1 MDFAHKP
8 HNTFNLLLSGHPS
21 SRGWM
26 LRNQVDTRP
35 STRFEED
42 ERNFRRKPV
51 ETGMFFS
58 DLKPLTKEEPLRAN
72 LHDIGFGGARISTSQ
87 PLKKGMWI
95 HPITYDDSVKG
106 LGSAS
111 ILESCWNDKA
121 KVVWEENEHS
131 DAEKESANF
140 SYGLEFA
147 NDSKGVLKYRL
158 YQLLPKLM
166 TVFIGLGILNIV
178 YLKWFNLFYYWYN
191 PIVHTYSL
199 FIGVFIL
206 SRFLLA
212 VFYSPPPDK
221 GFLPTITTVIAC
233 KDEED
238 SIRRTIDCVY
248 GAHYPKDLL
257 EVIVVNDGSSDGTLE
272 EMNLAKQTHPN
283 LQVVNF
289 KENKGKRAGMAI
301 GARMAKGEILV
312 YIDSDSFIQRDGL
325 YKIAQGFVDADV
337 GAVCGHAHVTNAR
350 KNLLTKMQEVR
361 YFIAFRVIK
370 AAESLFSNV
379 TCCSGC
385 FAAYRREYVMPVLD
399 AWLNQIFLGT
409 EATFGD
415 DRSLTN
421 FMLRK
426 YRVIYHSEAVCTTI
440 VPEQYGKFFRQQLRW
455 KKSWIRECFLASSF
469 MWRKHPFAALSFYG
483 SVLFPLVGPVIV
495 FNAVILPVFGSGPL
509 SYMYLYGAVLISF
522 LFSLVYLI
530 FNRKSL
536 WIYGIFFSIFY
547 ILFLAW
553 QTYYALL
560 TVRQNHWGTR

>member
-1 MDFAHKP
+1 
-8 HNTFNLLLSGHPS
+8 
-21 SRGWM
+21 M
-26 LRNQVDTRP
+26 LQNKTDTGLP
-35 STRFEED
+35 AGCEED
-42 ERNFRRKPV
+42 GRSFRRKPV
-51 ETGMFFS
+51 KMGMVFS
-58 DLKPLTKEEPLRAN
+58 DLKPLSKENRLQAN
-72 LHDIGFGGARISTSQ
+72 LHDIGFGGARISTSH

-95 HPITYDDSVKG
+95 HPITYDDSAKRD
-106 LGSAS
+106 GSAS

-121 KVVWEENEHS
+121 KVIWEKSEDQDS
-131 DAEKESANF
+131 DEKSANY

-147 NDSKGVLKYRL
+147 NDPKGVLKYKL
-158 YQLLPKLM
+158 YKLLPKLM
-166 TVFIGLGILNIV
+166 TIFICLGIVNIV
-178 YLKWFNLFYYWYN
+178 YLKWFNIFYYWYN
-191 PIVHTYSL
+191 PVVHTYSL
-199 FIGVFIL
+199 FIGAFIL
-206 SRFLLA
+206 SRFVLA

-221 GFLPTITTVIAC
+221 GFFPTLTTVIAC
-233 KDEED
+233 KNEED

-248 GAHYPKDLL
+248 RSHYPKDRL
-257 EVIVVNDGSSDGTLE
+257 EVIVVNDGSTDGTLE
-272 EMNLAKQTHPN
+272 EMNLSKQAHPT
-283 LQVVNF
+283 LRVVNF
-289 KENKGKRAGMAI
+289 EENKGKRAGMAI
-301 GARMAKGEILV
+301 GAKMAKGEILV

-325 YKIAQGFVDADV
+325 YKIAQGFVDRDV

-385 FAAYRREYVMPVLD
+385 FAAYRREYVMPILD
-399 AWLNQIFLGT
+399 VWLHQKFLGT
-409 EATFGD
+409 QATFGD

-440 VPEQYGKFFRQQLRW
+440 VPEKYGQFFRQQLRW
-455 KKSWIRECFLASSF
+455 KKSWIRECYLASHF

-495 FNAVILPVFGSGPL
+495 FNAVILPVLGNGPL
-509 SYMYLYGAVLISF
+509 SYMYLYGAILISF
-522 LFSLVYLI
+522 LFSLVYLV

-536 WIYGIFFSIFY
+536 WIYGIFFSVFY

-560 TVRQNHWGTR
+560 TVRKNHWGTR